1 MLSCLAVEHLRK
13 AYENTRVPVLCIY
26 LDHKEQNTQ
35 TSGNLIGGLLRQ
47 LLEYRNYAFCSSD
60 LINLYNRKGKRSR
73 LTKKELQ
80 QAFCNEICTY
90 ERYVSQTALTMK
102 WVYLI
107 SCYRVIVVV
116 DALDEGAR
124 EVGRFYQEIM
134 STLPLDRL
142 SVMVTSRE
150 GPSEKD
156 QGIRCSFGD
165 EKCESGDKPLSL
177 FYRCDECVDP
187 FFDVCYSCHTLNR
200 NCGKLGHELVEPYE
214 HEEIYLKVDP
224 PDEVIREF
232 VKAQIHGDV
241 TARRSGRKGLG
252 LYKQDAGTT
261 MLGRLCKKH
270 PGLEDRIID
279 VVVIK
284 ADGRFQLAK
293 LYIDTLREQ
302 LTAAEVDTALI
313 RLPRGYGETYD
324 QTVERIMAKGARVSS
339 AALAALSWVVHA
351 HRPLDLPELGHA
363 LAIKPGFDFSVEDT
377 YDKETLLEIT
387 ESLLMI
393 DSDDKAVRLT
403 HYTAQD
409 YFVKAGR
416 RWLPSDAS
424 ALIARACLQYFS
436 IQAIS
441 TPCSR
446 DREEEEIE
454 ERKDEYPF
462 LKYAYEYW
470 GRHVQEAGSDPDTLK
485 DALQFLKNDSAVET
499 LVQALWYI
507 ESSESSRWEIRR
519 GANALHVAAWFGLT
533 NVLSDLKS
541 SGLGINAKD
550 PGHEQTPLMYASR
563 RGHADTVAKLIQL
576 GASVNLRSARG
587 DTAIVEAVREGHAPV
602 VHVLLKHAEVK
613 INDPQIWQ
621 YDRTILMGAIINANT
636 EILDVLLARKDL
648 EVNQADLE
656 GLTALHLASYSGKV
670 DAVSSLLAHPQ
681 LDINARN
688 RYGYTALF
696 YAAECSDEDAAI
708 ATSKLLLERR
718 AKTFYRDKTGGAT
731 AIMRAVDSGYF
742 RLVEYLLEQRAFRL
756 GEIDSQGRGLLHA
769 AAVEGQSDMAE
780 KLILRYREA
789 GIEVDTTD
797 NRGRTPLHDACRAG
811 SLPVVALLT
820 DSKAN
825 PLIEDHAQRNCLQV
839 AWQNGHN
846 HIVDYF
852 TDPTKLLPDCFRAFR
867 PNAENLPLWSLAKLG
882 ERRLVTT
889 KVEQPPSRASEQVD
903 PDTGNTPVYCAVLS
917 QDPAVLD
924 LLLKA
929 GLSPATPNGISRYP
943 LHEAAIVP
951 NIQLTITLLDHNVN
965 VNVEDAAGTTP
976 IRLAYASNHF
986 EHALF
991 LIEAGANVR
1000 PKALILPLFFKAIEY
1015 GFVEAVRILINKF
1028 HAPVL
1033 IKNKYGESAL
1043 TVAKANGRG
1052 EIMRLLVQNR
1062 SVYYHERVEGDD
1074 ESEEMDL
1081 KKMDARGA
1089 FSRPEIWDEV
1099 EEDEKEILATEEEET
1114 GAHSDVWPSLQG
1126 VSDLAIGQDQQTR
1139 AEGKQLANEK
1149 WTPS

>member
-1 MLSCLAVEHLRK
+1 MGVPDLVLKK
-13 AYENTRVPVLCIY
+13 AC
-26 LDHKEQNTQ
+26 
-35 TSGNLIGGLLRQ
+35 
-47 LLEYRNYAFCSSD
+47 
-60 LINLYNRKGKRSR
+60 
-73 LTKKELQ
+73 
-80 QAFCNEICTY
+80 
-90 ERYVSQTALTMK
+90 
-102 WVYLI
+102 
-107 SCYRVIVVV
+107 RVIVVV
-116 DALDEGAR
+116 DALDEGAQ
-124 EVGRFYQEIM
+124 EVGGFYQEIM
-134 STLPLDRL
+134 PALPLDRL
-142 SVMVTSRE
+142 SVMITSRE
-150 GPSEKD
+150 GPPEKD
-156 QGIRCSFGD
+156 RGIRCSFGD

-177 FYRCDECVDP
+177 FYRCDQCVDP
-187 FFDVCYSCHTLNR
+187 FFDVCYPCHALNR
-200 NCGKLGHELVEPYE
+200 NCGKLGHELIEPYD

-224 PDEVIREF
+224 PDEVIREY

-252 LYKQDAGTT
+252 LYKQDVGTT
-261 MLGRLCKKH
+261 MLGRLCKKD

-279 VVVIK
+279 VVVSK
-284 ADGRFQLAK
+284 ADSRFQLAK
-293 LYIDTLREQ
+293 LFIDTLREQ
-302 LTAAEVDTALI
+302 LTEAQIDTALI
-313 RLPRGYGETYD
+313 RLPRGYGQTYD

-351 HRPLDLPELGHA
+351 HRPLDLPELEHA
-363 LAIKPGFDFSVEDT
+363 LAIKLGFDFSVKET
-377 YDKETLLEIT
+377 YDKETLLKFT
-387 ESLLMI
+387 ESLLI
-393 DSDDKAVRLT
+393 VESDDKAVRLT

-409 YFVKAGR
+409 YFNDAGR
-416 RWLPSDAS
+416 RWLLPNAS

-436 IQAIS
+436 IEAIS

-446 DREEEEIE
+446 DREMDEIK

-470 GRHVQEAGSDPDTLK
+470 GRHVQEAGCDPDTLK
-485 DALQFLKNDSAVET
+485 DALEFLKNHLAVET

-507 ESSESSRWEIRR
+507 ESSDSSRWEIRR

-533 NVLSDLKS
+533 NVLSDLQS

-563 RGHADTVAKLIQL
+563 RGHADTVAELIRL

-587 DTAIVEAVREGHAPV
+587 DTAIVEAVREGHASV
-602 VHVLLKHAEVK
+602 VHVLLKHAAVE
-613 INDPQIWQ
+613 INDPQIWS
-621 YDRTILMGAIINANT
+621 YDRTVLMVAVTNANT
-636 EILDVLLARKDL
+636 DILDALLARKDL
-648 EVNQADLE
+648 KVNQADLE

-670 DAVSSLLAHPQ
+670 GAVRSLLAHPQ

-696 YAAECSDEDAAI
+696 CAAECSDEDAAI
-708 ATSKLLLERR
+708 AVSKLLLERR

-731 AIMRAVDSGYF
+731 AIMRAVDSGYI
-742 RLVEYLLEQRAFRL
+742 RLVVYLLEQRAFRL
-756 GEIDSQGRGLLHA
+756 SEIDSQGRGLLHA
-769 AAVEGQSDMAE
+769 AAVGGKSEMAE
-780 KLILRYREA
+780 ELILRYEEA

-811 SLPVVALLT
+811 SLPVVTLLT

-825 PLIEDHAQRNCLQV
+825 PLIEDHAHRNCLQV
-839 AWQNGHN
+839 AWQNGHD

-852 TDPTKLLPDCFRAFR
+852 TDPTKLFPDCFQAFR
-867 PNAENLPLWSLAKLG
+867 PHAQNLPLWSLAKLG
-882 ERRLVTT
+882 DKRLITT
-889 KVEQPPSRASEQVD
+889 KVEQPPICASEQVD

-917 QDPAVLD
+917 KDPTVLD

-929 GLSPATPNGISRYP
+929 GLSPATPNGISRTP

-951 NIQLTITLLDHNVN
+951 NVQLTDTLLDYDPD
-965 VNVEDAAGTTP
+965 VNVEDDAGTTP
-976 IRLAYASNHF
+976 IRLAFASQNF
-986 EHALF
+986 EHALS
-991 LIEAGANVR
+991 LIEAGANVK

-1015 GFVEAVRILINKF
+1015 GYIEAVKILINKF

-1043 TVAKANGRG
+1043 TVAKANDRG

-1074 ESEEMDL
+1074 QSEELDL

-1099 EEDEKEILATEEEET
+1099 EEDEKEILATQEEET
-1114 GAHSDVWPSLQG
+1114 GAHSDIWPSLQG
-1126 VSDLAIGQDQQTR
+1126 VADLGIGQDQQTR
-1139 AEGKQLANEK
+1139 AEGKQLANAD
-1149 WTPS
+1149 